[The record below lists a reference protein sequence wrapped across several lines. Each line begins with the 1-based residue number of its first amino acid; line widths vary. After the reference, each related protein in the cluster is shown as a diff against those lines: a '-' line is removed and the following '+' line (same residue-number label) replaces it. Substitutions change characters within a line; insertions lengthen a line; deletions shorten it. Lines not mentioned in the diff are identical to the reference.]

1 MKTVIIAGAA
11 VVAVILGSVPYETWL
26 EYEREKGQRTAQRTQ
41 KERLKHE
48 VKESHVAL

>member
-26 EYEREKGQRTAQRTQ
+26 EYEREKGQRTQ